1 MDVRRLALVGL
12 WWAGT
17 ACAQQVHKCVDGDNT
32 VYQSAP
38 CASGEAART
47 WEAPPDVP
55 NPRRQ
60 ARLDAIQHQLEA
72 RKNAEGR
79 VRPAA
84 RGGQGAAISLYRDP
98 ERCEVA
104 MARRAAAFEAAGS
117 RRTFELTRRMDDLV
131 FDACK

>member
-1 MDVRRLALVGL
+1 MDVRWLALVGL
-12 WWAGT
+12 WWTGT
-17 ACAQQVHKCVDGDNT
+17 ACAQQVHKCVDGDHT

-47 WEAPPDVP
+47 WDAPPDVP

-60 ARLDAIQHQLEA
+60 ARLDAIQDQLEA
-72 RKNAEGR
+72 RKRAQTR
-79 VRPAA
+79 RQPVA

-98 ERCEVA
+98 ERCEA
-104 MARRAAAFEAAGS
+104 AKARRAAAFEAAGS